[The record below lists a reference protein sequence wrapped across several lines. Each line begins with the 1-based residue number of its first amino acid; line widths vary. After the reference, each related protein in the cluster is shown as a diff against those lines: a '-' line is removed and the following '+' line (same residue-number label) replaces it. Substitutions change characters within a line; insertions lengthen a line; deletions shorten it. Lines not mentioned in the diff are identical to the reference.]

1 MLLYSEIITTY
12 IVLGNR
18 GPGRTPLDWRA
29 RLKIASGA
37 AHGLA
42 FLHGHDKSKLYHG
55 HLSSSNII
63 VDHSGNACISDIGLH
78 RLLKPSLTSNS
89 AYTAPE
95 QVLGNASSPRKFTHK
110 CDVYSFGVVLV
121 EMLTGKMATD
131 HDGETSMAKWVQS
144 VGREEWTWEVL
155 DFELLRYRDMEE
167 EMMGL
172 LQVALLCLAT
182 LPKQRPTMGMVH
194 RMIEDIRTKGTNT
207 ILQHLSSADGSSPN
221 SLSDDQSTPNFI
233 SS

>member
-1 MLLYSEIITTY
+1 M
-12 IVLGNR
+12 
-18 GPGRTPLDWRA
+18 DWRA
-29 RLKIASGA
+29 RLKLASGA
-37 AHGLA
+37 AQGLA

-63 VDHSGNACISDIGLH
+63 VDHSGNACISDFGLH
-78 RLLKPSLTSNS
+78 RLLQPSLRSNS

-95 QVLGNASSPRKFTHK
+95 LVLGNSSSPRKFTHK
-110 CDVYSFGVVLV
+110 CDVYSFGVVLL
-121 EMLTGKMATD
+121 EMLTGKMVTD
-131 HDGETSMAKWVQS
+131 QDGETSMVKWVQS
-144 VGREEWTWEVL
+144 IGREEWTWELL

-172 LQVALLCLAT
+172 LQVALLCLAE
-182 LPKQRPTMGMVH
+182 LPKQRPRMGMVH

-207 ILQHLSSADGSSPN
+207 ILQHLSSSADGSSPN